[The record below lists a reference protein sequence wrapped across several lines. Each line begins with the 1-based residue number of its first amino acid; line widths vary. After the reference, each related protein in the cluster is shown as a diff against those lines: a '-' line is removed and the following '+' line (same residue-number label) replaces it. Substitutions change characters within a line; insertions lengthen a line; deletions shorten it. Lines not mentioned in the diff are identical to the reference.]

1 MALGK
6 AKVEVA
12 VQIIERWIV
21 AALRQPAVFP
31 AGRSEPRDPRAAGAV
46 EPAAVPQARRIAG
59 QSVRFYRAQCIT
71 TVAG

>member
-31 AGRSEPRDPRAAGAV
+31 AGRSEPRDPGTAGAV
-46 EPAAVPQARRIAG
+46 EPAAVPQARR
-59 QSVRFYRAQCIT
+59 SRAKQWSIT
-71 TVAG
+71 VSTMQTA